1 MKAAVKQADWM
12 AHHPD
17 SVPIGNLTIPGT
29 HDSMTAT
36 CPQRYYKTQTLQL
49 AEQLDIGVRF

>member
-49 AEQLDIGVRF
+49 A